1 MNAHEYLKTHLL
13 LKGGTAI
20 NLTIF
25 DLPRLSVNIDMDF
38 VPNLPRED
46 MLQARESISG
56 IIKAYMASE
65 GYAFFAGIIEEK
77 AFPEIIKQYNSGGKT
92 AAYDYIR
99 SNYGI
104 RHPYFVINRIKEC
117 GKYSYNTDTDQ
128 FSETFTTTGDNVFM
142 DLDELC
148 SRPVISEVCATK
160 SVTDSRPAA
169 MEKLVRELISDRLLT
184 LSRYITMDSSTR
196 MILIDQTSLL
206 LIFITGVG
214 QF

>member
-1 MNAHEYLKTHLL
+1 MGKT
-13 LKGGTAI
+13 
-20 NLTIF
+20 
-25 DLPRLSVNIDMDF
+25 
-38 VPNLPRED
+38 
-46 MLQARESISG
+46 
-56 IIKAYMASE
+56 
-65 GYAFFAGIIEEK
+65 IIEEK

-99 SNYGI
+99 SNNGI

-160 SVTDSRPAA
+160 SVTDSRPAV

-196 MILIDQTSLL
+196 MILIDQTSLSADGYQ
-206 LIFITGVG
+206 IVTH
-214 QF
+214 

>member
-1 MNAHEYLKTHLL
+1 MGKT
-13 LKGGTAI
+13 
-20 NLTIF
+20 
-25 DLPRLSVNIDMDF
+25 
-38 VPNLPRED
+38 
-46 MLQARESISG
+46 
-56 IIKAYMASE
+56 
-65 GYAFFAGIIEEK
+65 IIEEK

-104 RHPYFVINRIKEC
+104 RHPYFVINR
-117 GKYSYNTDTDQ
+117 

-196 MILIDQTSLL
+196 MILIDQTSLSADGYQ
-206 LIFITGVG
+206 IVTH
-214 QF
+214 